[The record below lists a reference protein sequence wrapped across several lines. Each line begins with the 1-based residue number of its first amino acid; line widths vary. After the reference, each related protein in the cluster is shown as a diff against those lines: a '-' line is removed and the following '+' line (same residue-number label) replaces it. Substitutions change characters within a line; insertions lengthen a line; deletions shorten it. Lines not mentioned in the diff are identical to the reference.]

1 MLRRRMATSLLVLL
15 SCLALGTAQVSAHTG
30 IISTH
35 DYLNALD
42 RQETLQRVDA
52 LLARDEVRKELER
65 LGVAPDDALA
75 RVEALADQ
83 ELQMLA
89 AHLEELP
96 AGAGLLGLVGAVFIV
111 LLILELTGVINIF
124 NRI

>member
-1 MLRRRMATSLLVLL
+1 MLRRRFTTSLLVLF
-15 SCLALGTAQVSAHTG
+15 SCLALGMAQVSAHTG

-42 RQETLQRVDA
+42 RQDTLQRVDA
-52 LLARDEVRKELER
+52 LLARAEVQQELER
-65 LGVAPDDALA
+65 LGVAPEDAMA

-89 AHLEELP
+89 AQLEELP

>member
-1 MLRRRMATSLLVLL
+1 MLHRGFITPLLVLL
-15 SCLALGTAQVSAHTG
+15 SCFALGTAQVAAHTG

-42 RQETLQRVDA
+42 RQDTLQRVDA
-52 LLARDEVRKELER
+52 LLARDEVRQELER
-65 LGVAPDDALA
+65 LGVAPDDARA

-124 NRI
+124 NRV